1 MAEYSGSHLCIPT
14 CTLQSQRRVAG
25 PWMLDLGDVL
35 YAPTVFTDAQGRLV
49 MLAWMQELRSGQGR
63 LYAGCLSVPRL
74 LTLRG
79 MPASLMSP
87 WGMPGFVLG
96 ALPWAASSC
105 SWQACGQP
113 WTQHG

>member
-1 MAEYSGSHLCIPT
+1 M
-14 CTLQSQRRVAG
+14 AG
-25 PWMLDLGDVL
+25 PWVLDLGDVL

-79 MPASLMSP
+79 TPLLPAAQN
-87 WGMPGFVLG
+87 LG
-96 ALPWAASSC
+96 HGASC
-105 SWQACGQP
+105 SCMCMRPAA
-113 WTQHG
+113 TVA